1 MSMNLQTVRRIAFGA
16 IFMANSTLFSYV
28 SNATFASTPQIKQH
42 LPNRVIQV
50 AQATTP
56 STNAMEQAIFDQ
68 INQYRA
74 SKGLPAFTRSSKID
88 NQAKVHSQNM
98 ASAEVAFG
106 HENFSDRV
114 KSTGITYKA
123 AAENVAYNQ
132 GYKNPATQAVQGWL
146 KSPGH
151 KANIEGKFNQTGIGV
166 AVNSK
171 GEVYFTQLFIT
182 TR

>member
-1 MSMNLQTVRRIAFGA
+1 MNLQTVRRIAFGA
-16 IFMANSTLFSYV
+16 ILMASSTSISYV

-42 LPNRVIQV
+42 SKNRVIQV
-50 AQATTP
+50 AQATRP
-56 STNAMEQAIFDQ
+56 STNTMEQAIFKQ
-68 INQYRA
+68 INQYRV

-88 NQAKVHSQNM
+88 SQARVHSQNM
-98 ASAEVAFG
+98 ASAKVAFG
-106 HENFSDRV
+106 HQNFSDRV
-114 KSTGITYKA
+114 KAIGTPYKA

-132 GYKNPATQAVQGWL
+132 GYADPATQAVQGWL